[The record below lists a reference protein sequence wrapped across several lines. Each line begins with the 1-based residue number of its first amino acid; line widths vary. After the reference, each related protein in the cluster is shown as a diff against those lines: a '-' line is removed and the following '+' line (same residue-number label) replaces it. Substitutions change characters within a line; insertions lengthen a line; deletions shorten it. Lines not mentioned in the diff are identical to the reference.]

1 MKNIKKML
9 SILMAVVLLFTC
21 AYGVLALDV
30 ATDAPVAD
38 DATYNYKPGDLN
50 NDGVVAPDDARSA
63 LRYAVSLEN
72 WDTIEKRCY
81 NAKTYN
87 FRLAADINYD
97 GFVSV
102 SDARTILRIAV
113 GLETVDYENL
123 NTLTTTQQ
131 ILEFYNRAVHAVK
144 VGGNAG
150 YTKTAWQAVDS
161 NQKILDVCNG
171 KFFDHVN
178 TYITSEGEA
187 KGVAYGIGT
196 KNARCTFPDFTLN
209 DYSKVKSAAC
219 MVNAAGNYV
228 MTIVFEDSDT
238 TSLNNGSFIFKATDQ
253 HITWKEDVE
262 PVLASSSHI
271 TNWKGENVTTKNFTI
286 IAELTPNGKFISLTH
301 QADAVLSVEELNTN
315 QMLVIPVTYNNVSAV
330 VHTKTVY
337 NAFNYSSGFKGI
349 NYKKPAAY
357 GTIEDIGDYLG
368 GLINEIAYNAKAG
381 YTKTMSQS
389 IDTDNTNLNCTTD
402 RKIKSYLTSSVI
414 TTEKGT
420 QAAWMNFPPFDMY
433 KYDWVETASCTV
445 NENGNY
451 VFVMVFHDV
460 DTTSSE
466 KYNVLQSVTEDLIYF
481 DTDIAPVIREI
492 GSLAYDGEGTVT
504 YQDFT
509 ITAEVTPDGQITYM
523 KQAAK
528 VIAYTSYIKT
538 ILGTHKDQKLALNVV
553 NEYTNF
559 TY

>member
-1 MKNIKKML
+1 MKKIF
-9 SILMAVVLLFTC
+9 SVLMAVVIMCTC
-21 AYGVLALDV
+21 AYGAFALDV
-30 ATDAPVAD
+30 AVDAPVAD
-38 DATYNYKPGDLN
+38 DATFNYKPGDLN
-50 NDGVVAPDDARSA
+50 NDGIVAPDDARSA
-63 LRYAVSLEN
+63 LRYAVGLEN
-72 WDTIEKRCY
+72 WNTIEQRCY

-144 VGGNAG
+144 VGGSAG
-150 YTKTAWQAVDS
+150 YTKTAWQSVDE

-187 KGVAYGIGT
+187 KGVVYGIGT
-196 KNARCTFPDFTLN
+196 KNARCTFPDFSMN
-209 DYSKVKSAAC
+209 DYSKVRSATC
-219 MVNAAGNYV
+219 TVNPAGNYV
-228 MTIVFEDSDT
+228 MTIVLADSDT
-238 TSLNNGSFIFKATDQ
+238 TRIDNGSFIFRATDQ

-262 PVLASSSHI
+262 PALASSSHI

-286 IAELTPNGKFISLTH
+286 IAELTPNGKFLSLTH
-301 QADAVLSVEELNTN
+301 QADAVLSVEELLTN
-315 QMLVIPVTYNNVSAV
+315 QLLVIPVTYNNVSAV

-337 NAFNYSSGFKGI
+337 NNFNYSSHFKGI
-349 NYKKPAAY
+349 NYKTPAAY

-368 GLINEIAYNAKAG
+368 GLINEIAYYAKAG
-381 YTKTMSQS
+381 YTKTTSQS
-389 IDTDNTNLNCTTD
+389 IDADNTKLNCTTD
-402 RKIKSYLTSSVI
+402 RKVKSYLKSSTL

-420 QAAWMNFPPFDMY
+420 QAAWANFPPFDLY
-433 KYDWVETASCTV
+433 KYDWVESASCTV

-451 VFVMVFHDV
+451 VFVMTFHDI
-460 DTTSSE
+460 DTSSSE

-481 DTDIAPVIREI
+481 DADIAPVIREI
-492 GSLAYDGEGTVT
+492 GSLAYDANGTVT

-509 ITAEVTPDGQITYM
+509 IVAEVTPDGQITYM
-523 KQAAK
+523 KQSAK
-528 VIAYTSYIKT
+528 VTAYTSFIKT
-538 ILGTHKDQKLALNVV
+538 RLGNHKDQKLTLDIA